1 MPDRSIHYLEHLNG
15 SYGFGL
21 GIGVIQTQKFD
32 FEYLDPNF
40 ES

>member
-15 SYGFGL
+15 SCGFGL

-40 ES
+40 ER